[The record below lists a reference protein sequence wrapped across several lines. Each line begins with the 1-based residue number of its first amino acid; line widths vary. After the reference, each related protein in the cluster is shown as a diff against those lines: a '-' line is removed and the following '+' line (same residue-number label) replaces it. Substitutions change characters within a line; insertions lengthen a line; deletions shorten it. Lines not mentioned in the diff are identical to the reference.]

1 MQIESE
7 YFKNIDNILRTGN
20 YEAREEAIVKLREM
34 KSDQTDILNILVNT
48 IYNDPHGSIRILAA
62 ESLSRLNKCP
72 QHALPV
78 LEVALEVY
86 LETNISKSTRNI
98 NGWTRVIIGA
108 IGNFGINGQSSSD
121 LLIRAMFECD
131 MNISGYA
138 VLSLAKI
145 GAKEAIPA
153 MKKLRDSQ
161 SIGELKQFIDKAI
174 NDLEAL

>member
-1 MQIESE
+1 MQNESE
-7 YFKNIDNILRTGN
+7 YFQNLGNILRTGN
-20 YEAREEAIVKLREM
+20 YEEREEAVIHLREL
-34 KSDQTDILNILVNT
+34 KSDRTDILNILVNT

-72 QHALPV
+72 QHVLPV

-86 LETNISKSTRNI
+86 LETNISKRTRNI
-98 NGWTRVIIGA
+98 NDWIRVIIGA
-108 IGNFGINGQSSSD
+108 IGNFGVNGQSSSD

-138 VLSLAKI
+138 VISLAKI
-145 GAKEAIPA
+145 GAKDAISA
-153 MKKLRDSQ
+153 MKKLRESNTV
-161 SIGELKQFIDKAI
+161 GELKQFIDRAI